1 MGSLSFP
8 APAGRSTAFCK
19 WLLSEHARGNSI
31 KRAANNWNG
40 TLCESSLA
48 VTWASVWFEGAR
60 SECKR
65 QMNCLCFP
73 FCLFKYWNTKSF
85 RREIIQG
92 SQSKWDSLCRKT
104 EHTFFFLFS
113 NPCMCVC
120 VGGGGCFL
128 RYKRKACWDWFL
140 RTTTQRW
147 CAAWKYTQ
155 DAERSNWVF
164 IPLDNVM
171 RIGLA
176 SCLRS
181 WSL

>member
-1 MGSLSFP
+1 MGSFSFP

-85 RREIIQG
+85 RREIIQA
-92 SQSKWDSLCRKT
+92 SQSKWDSLQKNRA
-104 EHTFFFLFS
+104 HFFFSFFKSLH
-113 NPCMCVC
+113 VC
-120 VGGGGCFL
+120 VGVCGFFCVTSAKPAGIGSCEQCDAGV
-128 RYKRKACWDWFL
+128 RHESTR
-140 RTTTQRW
+140 RMQR
-147 CAAWKYTQ
+147 
-155 DAERSNWVF
+155 
-164 IPLDNVM
+164 
-171 RIGLA
+171 GLIE
-176 SCLRS
+176 CLS
-181 WSL
+181 PSTMLCESGSHPI

>member
-31 KRAANNWNG
+31 KRAANNWNS

-92 SQSKWDSLCRKT
+92 LQSKWDSLCRKT
-104 EHTFFFLFS
+104 EHTFFFSFFKSLH
-113 NPCMCVC
+113 VC
-120 VGGGGCFL
+120 VGVCVFCLTSAKPAGIGSCE
-128 RYKRKACWDWFL
+128 
-140 RTTTQRW
+140 QR
-147 CAAWKYTQ
+147 
-155 DAERSNWVF
+155 DAGVWLESTHR
-164 IPLDNVM
+164 M
-171 RIGLA
+171 QRGLIE
-176 SCLRS
+176 CLS
-181 WSL
+181 PSTMLCESGLHPI

>member
-19 WLLSEHARGNSI
+19 WLLSEHACGNSI

-92 SQSKWDSLCRKT
+92 LQSKWDSLCRKT
-104 EHTFFFLFS
+104 EHAFFFFFFQILA
-113 NPCMCVC
+113 CVC
-120 VGGGGCFL
+120 RGVCVFFALQVQSLLGLVPANNATPACGLKVHAGC
-128 RYKRKACWDWFL
+128 R
-140 RTTTQRW
+140 
-147 CAAWKYTQ
+147 
-155 DAERSNWVF
+155 EV
-164 IPLDNVM
+164 
-171 RIGLA
+171 
-176 SCLRS
+176 
-181 WSL
+181 